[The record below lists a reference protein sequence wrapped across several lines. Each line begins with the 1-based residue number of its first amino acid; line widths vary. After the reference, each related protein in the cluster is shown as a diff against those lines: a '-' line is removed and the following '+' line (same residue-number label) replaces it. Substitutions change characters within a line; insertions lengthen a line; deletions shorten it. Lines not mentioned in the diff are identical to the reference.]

1 MSAITAKRNKVPIFH
16 IEAGNRC
23 FDSRVP
29 EEVLRK
35 IIDHTA
41 DINLPYSDIAR
52 EYLIEEGLAPDRII
66 KIGSPMK
73 EIINN
78 YEKEIKNLISYQN
91 LI

>member
-1 MSAITAKRNKVPIFH
+1 MEKDPDAFLILGDTNSCMSAITAKRNKVPIFH

-41 DINLPYSDIAR
+41 DINLLIATLLR
-52 EYLIEEGLAPDRII
+52 VL
-66 KIGSPMK
+66 
-73 EIINN
+73 N
-78 YEKEIKNLISYQN
+78 
-91 LI
+91 